1 MSLETQIQTLAAMSV
16 PELAARYQESFGTP
30 PRSRNPAWLR
40 KRIAFKLQ
48 ENAFGGLSRTARAK
62 IDELAFAIRLPID
75 KTNVAAPTKSPVL
88 KTGTILHRVW
98 HGQQIFVEVVDG
110 GFVWNGT
117 RYSSLS
123 AVANA
128 VTGSKWNG
136 KLFFGLTE
144 RHR

>member
-1 MSLETQIQTLAAMSV
+1 MTLDTDIANLAHTTV
-16 PELAARYQESFGTP
+16 PELAAHYEALFGTP
-30 PRSRNPAWLR
+30 PRSRNAAWLR